1 MGVWSSGEKFGK
13 EFKFAYFWHK
23 DGIYGHEIG
32 RNYNENEC
40 REGCKRPTIVIFLLL
55 QLFL

>member
-1 MGVWSSGEKFGK
+1 MGVWVQERSLGRSLNLQI
-13 EFKFAYFWHK
+13 FWCK

-40 REGCKRPTIVIFLLL
+40 ERDEDKGLSSKFLVT
-55 QLFL
+55 

>member
-32 RNYNENEC
+32 RNYNENEG
-40 REGCKRPTIVIFLLL
+40 REG
-55 QLFL
+55 